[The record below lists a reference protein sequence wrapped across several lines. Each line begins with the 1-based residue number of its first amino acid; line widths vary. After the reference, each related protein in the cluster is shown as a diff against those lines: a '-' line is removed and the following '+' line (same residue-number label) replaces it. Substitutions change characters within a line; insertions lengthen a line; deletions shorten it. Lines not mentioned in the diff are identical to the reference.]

1 MDNID
6 ITELVELVR
15 EKLVPFCQCITNHTD
30 AGCVKFQLTI
40 NIQKPEELKHII
52 SQLNKI

>member
-1 MDNID
+1 MDNFD

-15 EKLVPFCQCITNHTD
+15 EKLIPFCQCETNYTD
-30 AGCVKFQLTI
+30 DGCVKLQLTL

-52 SQLNKI
+52 SQLNKL